1 MVEGEPADI
10 ETLKFMKWM
19 TGDFYEP
26 GDQRIKGDRY
36 IIDNLKSAFP
46 LKQRKCLSYENILPL
61 LIPYSPENK
70 KTQDD

>member
-1 MVEGEPADI
+1 MVDGEPADI

-19 TGDFYEP
+19 MGDFYEP

-46 LKQRKCLSYENILPL
+46 LK
-61 LIPYSPENK
+61 
-70 KTQDD
+70 

>member
-10 ETLKFMKWM
+10 ETFKFTKWM
-19 TGDFYEP
+19 MGDFYEP

-46 LKQRKCLSYENILPL
+46 LK
-61 LIPYSPENK
+61 
-70 KTQDD
+70 